1 MNVPNMQPCNETRPM
16 IVALNALQVIS
27 LDERISN
34 WLSDNDP
41 KALEQ
46 VRHAIS
52 ALLTVPSVKVGSEY
66 VDLR

>member
-1 MNVPNMQPCNETRPM
+1 MKKKVQACDETRPM
-16 IVALNALQVIS
+16 IVALNALRVIS

-52 ALLTVPSVKVGSEY
+52 SLHSFLLYRIGS
-66 VDLR
+66 RQ